1 MFFVSEVLSMR
12 KWGLLAAALGL
23 TLAACG
29 STTPTDTATTSG
41 DGSEAA
47 PATGG
52 SRLDVVKQRG
62 TLICGVDGGIP
73 GFSFVD
79 ESGAYSGLDVDVC
92 KAVAAAVLGDT
103 EAVEY
108 RRLDS
113 TERFT
118 ALAGGEV
125 DMLSRNTTWTI
136 SRDTQVGLEF
146 APTTFFD
153 GQGMMVRQDS
163 GITGLEDFAGKAV
176 CVETGTTT
184 ELNLTDQMRQLGVEF
199 EPVVFQD
206 ADAAYAAYD
215 EGRCEGMTSDKSQL
229 IARRSTLPTP
239 DEHML
244 LEVTMSKEP
253 LGPVTVNND
262 SAWFDAVKWVTYG
275 LIQAE
280 EFGITSENLA
290 DFQGSED
297 PNIARFLGEEGTL
310 GSDMGLPNDFM
321 VNVIGSVGNY
331 GEIYDRNVGEGSQF
345 KLERGQNALWKEGG
359 LMYSPP
365 FR

>member
-1 MFFVSEVLSMR
+1 MR
-12 KWGLLAAALGL
+12 KWGFLAVALGL
-23 TLAACG
+23 TLASCG
-29 STTPTDTATTSG
+29 GATTTAPGAG
-41 DGSEAA
+41 DGDATA
-47 PATGG
+47 PASAG
-52 SRLDVVKQRG
+52 SRLDLVKERG
-62 TLICGVDGGIP
+62 QLVCGVDGGIP

-79 ESGAYSGLDVDVC
+79 ESGTYSGLDVDVC
-92 KAVAAAVLGDT
+92 KAVAAAVLGDA

-136 SRDTQVGLEF
+136 SRDTSVGLEF

-153 GQGMMVRQDS
+153 GQGMMVRTDS
-163 GITGLEDFAGKAV
+163 GITDLAGFAGKAI

-184 ELNLTDQMRQLGVEF
+184 ELNLTDQMSKLGVDF

-229 IARRSTLPTP
+229 VARRSTLPNP
-239 DEHML
+239 DAHTL

-262 SAWFDAVKWVTYG
+262 SAWFDVVKWTVFG
-275 LIQAE
+275 LMQAE
-280 EFGITSENLA
+280 EFGITSENIGTFSA
-290 DFQGSED
+290 TED
-297 PNIARFLGEEGTL
+297 PNIKRFLGGEGTL
-310 GSDMGLPNDFM
+310 GTDMGLPNDFM
-321 VNVIGSVGNY
+321 VQVVTQVGNY
-331 GEIYDRNVGEGSQF
+331 GEIFERNVGADSQF
-345 KLERGQNALWKEGG
+345 KLAREQNALWTEGG

>member
-1 MFFVSEVLSMR
+1 MR
-12 KWGLLAAALGL
+12 KWGLMAAALSL

-29 STTPTDTATTSG
+29 GGTAPTDS
-41 DGSEAA
+41 
-47 PATGG
+47 ATGDAGGDTASTASSG
-52 SRLDVVKQRG
+52 SRLSTVLDRG
-62 TLICGVDGGIP
+62 QLICGVDGGIP

-92 KAVAAAVLGDT
+92 RAVAAALFDDP
-103 EAVEY
+103 EAVEF

-118 ALAGGEV
+118 ALSGGEV

-146 APTTFFD
+146 APTTFYD
-153 GQGMMVRQDS
+153 GQGMMVRADS
-163 GITGLEDFAGKAV
+163 GIESLEDFAGKAV

-184 ELNLTDQMRQLGVEF
+184 ELNLTDQMRKLGVEF

-229 IARRSTLPTP
+229 IARRSTLPNP
-239 DEHML
+239 DEHTL

-262 SAWFDAVKWVTYG
+262 SAWFDTVKWVTFG

-280 EFGITSENLA
+280 EFGITSENI
-290 DFQGSED
+290 DTFTGGDD

-321 VNVIGSVGNY
+321 YRVISKVGNY
-331 GEIYDRNVGEGSQF
+331 GEIYDRNLGEGSQF
-345 KLERGQNALWKEGG
+345 ALERGQNDLWENGG

>member
-1 MFFVSEVLSMR
+1 MR
-12 KWGLLAAALGL
+12 KLGLLAAALGL
-23 TLAACG
+23 SLAACG
-29 STTPTDTATTSG
+29 GGTTTTADG
-41 DGSEAA
+41 DEGAA
-47 PATGG
+47 SSAG
-52 SRLDVVKQRG
+52 SRLDVVKSRG
-62 TLICGVDGGIP
+62 QLICGVDGGIP

-79 ESGAYSGLDVDVC
+79 ESGTYSGLDVDVC
-92 KAVAAAVLGDT
+92 KAVAAAVLGDA

-118 ALAGGEV
+118 ALSGGEV
-125 DMLSRNTTWTI
+125 DVLSRNTTWTI
-136 SRDTQVGLEF
+136 SRDTSVGLEF

-153 GQGMMVRQDS
+153 GQGMLVRADS
-163 GITGLEDFAGKAV
+163 GIATLEDFAGQAV

-184 ELNLTDQMRQLGVEF
+184 ELNLTDQMRQLNVDF

-229 IARRSTLPTP
+229 VARRSTLPNP
-239 DEHML
+239 DEHVL

-253 LGPVTVNND
+253 LGPVTTNND
-262 SAWFDAVKWVTYG
+262 SAWFDVVKWTTFG

-280 EFGITSENLA
+280 EFGITAENVA
-290 DFQGSED
+290 TFEGTENPD
-297 PNIARFLGEEGTL
+297 IARFLGQEGTL
-310 GSDMGLPNDFM
+310 GSDMGLPDDFM
-321 VNVIGSVGNY
+321 AQVIAQVGNY
-331 GEIYDRNVGEGSQF
+331 GEIYERNVGADSQF
-345 KLERGQNALWKEGG
+345 GLERGQNALWTEGG
-359 LMYSPP
+359 LMYAPP

>member
-1 MFFVSEVLSMR
+1 MR
-12 KWGLLAAALGL
+12 KWGLLAAALSL

-29 STTPTDTATTSG
+29 GSTTTGTDASAPTS
-41 DGSEAA
+41 DGGSA
-47 PATGG
+47 PAAGG
-52 SRLDVVKQRG
+52 SRLAVVKERG
-62 TLICGVDGGIP
+62 TLVCGVDGGIP

-92 KAVAAAVLGDT
+92 RAVAAAVLGDS

-153 GQGMMVRQDS
+153 GQGMMVRTDS
-163 GITGLEDFAGKAV
+163 GITDLEGFAGKAI

-184 ELNLTDQMRQLGVEF
+184 ELNLTDQMRKLGVEF

-229 IARRSTLPTP
+229 VARRSTLPTP
-239 DEHML
+239 DEHTL

-262 SAWFDAVKWVTYG
+262 SAWYDVVKWTTFG

-280 EFGITSENLA
+280 EFGITSENI
-290 DFQGSED
+290 DTFTDGDD

-310 GSDMGLPNDFM
+310 GTDMGLDNDFM
-321 VNVIGSVGNY
+321 YTVIQQVGNY

-345 KLERGQNALWKEGG
+345 ALERGQNALWSDGG

>member
-1 MFFVSEVLSMR
+1 MK
-12 KWGLLAAALGL
+12 KWGFLGLALAISLTTACATPTTDDAASGGDDAAADGE
-23 TLAACG
+23 
-29 STTPTDTATTSG
+29 TTTTA
-41 DGSEAA
+41 
-47 PATGG
+47 GG
-52 SRLDVVKQRG
+52 SRLAAVLERG
-62 TLICGVDGGIP
+62 QLVCGVDGGIP

-79 ESGAYSGLDVDVC
+79 EGGVYSGLDVDVC
-92 KAVAAAVLGDT
+92 RAVAAALFDDPD
-103 EAVEY
+103 AVEY

-118 ALAGGEV
+118 ALSGGEV

-136 SRDTQVGLEF
+136 SRDTQVGMEF
-146 APTTFFD
+146 GPTTFYD
-153 GQGMMVRQDS
+153 GQGMMVREAS
-163 GITGLEDFAGKAV
+163 GITTLEDFAGKAV

-184 ELNLTDQMRQLGVEF
+184 ELNLTDQMRKLGVDF

-239 DEHML
+239 DEHVL
-244 LEVTMSKEP
+244 LEATMSKEP
-253 LGPVTVNND
+253 LGPLTVNND
-262 SAWFDAVKWVTYG
+262 SAWFDVVKWVTFG

-280 EFGITSENLA
+280 EFGITSENIGE
-290 DFQGSED
+290 FTGSDD

-310 GSDMGLPNDFM
+310 GEDMGIPNDFM
-321 VNVIGSVGNY
+321 ARAITHVGNY
-331 GEIYDRNVGEGSQF
+331 GEVFERNLGADSQF
-345 KLERGQNALWKEGG
+345 NLDRGQNALWTEGG
-359 LMYSPP
+359 LLYAPP

>member
-1 MFFVSEVLSMR
+1 MK
-12 KWGLLAAALGL
+12 KWGFLGLAAAL

-29 STTPTDTATTSG
+29 GSTDTASDGGSGTSG
-41 DGSEAA
+41 
-47 PATGG
+47 GG
-52 SRLDVVKQRG
+52 GRLQTVLSRGQ
-62 TLICGVDGGIP
+62 LICGVDGGIP

-79 ESGAYSGLDVDVC
+79 ESGAYSGLDVEVC
-92 KAVAAAVLGDT
+92 RAVAAALFDDPN
-103 EAVEY
+103 AVEF

-118 ALAGGEV
+118 ALSGGEV

-136 SRDTQVGLEF
+136 SRDTSVGMEF
-146 APTTFFD
+146 APTTFYD
-153 GQGMMVRQDS
+153 GQGMMVRVDS
-163 GITGLEDFAGKAV
+163 GITDLEDFAGRAV

-184 ELNLTDQMRQLGVEF
+184 ELNLTDQMRRLGVEF

-229 IARRSTLPTP
+229 IARRSTLPNP
-239 DEHML
+239 DEHTL

-253 LGPVTVNND
+253 LGPLTVNND
-262 SAWFDAVKWVTYG
+262 SAWFDVVKWVTFG

-280 EFGITSENLA
+280 EFGITSENVEEFL
-290 DFQGSED
+290 GSDD

-310 GSDMGLPNDFM
+310 GTDMGLPNDFM
-321 VNVIGSVGNY
+321 YRVVTHVGNY
-331 GEIYDRNVGEGSQF
+331 GEIYERNLGSESEF
-345 KLERGQNALWKEGG
+345 NLERGLNDLWTNGG
-359 LMYSPP
+359 LLYAPP

>member
-1 MFFVSEVLSMR
+1 MR
-12 KWGLLAAALGL
+12 KLGLLAVALGL

-29 STTPTDTATTSG
+29 GGTATTNTAPTT
-41 DGSEAA
+41 DGGEATA
-47 PATGG
+47 PAAGG
-52 SRLDVVKQRG
+52 SRLAVVKERG
-62 TLICGVDGGIP
+62 KLVCGVDGGIP

-92 KAVAAAVLGDT
+92 KAVAAAVLGDP

-153 GQGMMVRQDS
+153 GQGMMVRVDS
-163 GITGLEDFAGKAV
+163 GIDGLEDFAGKAI

-184 ELNLTDQMRQLGVEF
+184 ELNLTDQMRKLGVEF

-206 ADAAYAAYD
+206 ADAGYAAYA

-229 IARRSTLPTP
+229 VARRSTLPNP
-239 DEHML
+239 DEHTL

-262 SAWFDAVKWVTYG
+262 SAWYDVVKWVTFG

-280 EFGITSENLA
+280 EFGITSENIETFKGG
-290 DFQGSED
+290 DD

-310 GSDMGLPNDFM
+310 GTDMGLNNDFM
-321 VNVIGSVGNY
+321 VMVIQSVGNY

-345 KLERGQNALWKEGG
+345 KLERGQNALWTDGG
-359 LMYSPP
+359 LMYAPP

>member
-1 MFFVSEVLSMR
+1 MR
-12 KWGLLAAALGL
+12 KLGLLAAALGL
-23 TLAACG
+23 SLAACG
-29 STTPTDTATTSG
+29 GDTTTAG
-41 DGSEAA
+41 GEGGAGS
-47 PATGG
+47 PGG
-52 SRLDVVKQRG
+52 SILDVVTNRG
-62 TLICGVDGGIP
+62 QLACGVDGGIP

-79 ESGAYSGLDVDVC
+79 ESGTYTGLDVDVC
-92 KAVAAAVLGDT
+92 KAVAAAVFGDADT
-103 EAVEY
+103 VEY

-118 ALAGGEV
+118 ALTGGEV

-136 SRDTQVGLEF
+136 SRDTSVGLEF

-153 GQGMMVRQDS
+153 GQGMMVRTNS
-163 GITGLEDFAGKAV
+163 GISTLADFQGQAV

-184 ELNLTDQMRQLGVEF
+184 ELNLTDQMRQLGVDF

-229 IARRSTLPTP
+229 VARRSTLPNP
-239 DEHML
+239 DEHAL

-253 LGPVTVNND
+253 LGPVTPNND
-262 SAWFDAVKWVTYG
+262 SAWFDVVKWVTYG

-280 EFGITSENLA
+280 EFGITSSNISTFN
-290 DFQGSED
+290 DTD
-297 PNIARFLGEEGTL
+297 NPDIARFLGQEGTL
-310 GSDMGLPNDFM
+310 GTDMGLPNDFM
-321 VNVIGSVGNY
+321 AQVIGQVGNY
-331 GEIYDRNVGEGSQF
+331 GEIFDRNLGADSQF
-345 KLERGQNALWKEGG
+345 NLDRGQNALWTEGG

>member
-1 MFFVSEVLSMR
+1 MR

-29 STTPTDTATTSG
+29 GTTTTTDGTATDG
-41 DGSEAA
+41 DDTTTGAT
-47 PATGG
+47 TGG
-52 SRLDVVKQRG
+52 SRLDVVKERG

-79 ESGAYSGLDVDVC
+79 ESGTYTGLDVDVC
-92 KAVAAAVLGDT
+92 RAVAAAVLGDPD
-103 EAVEY
+103 AVEY

-118 ALAGGEV
+118 ALSGGEV

-153 GQGMMVRQDS
+153 GQGIMVREGS
-163 GITGLEDFAGKAV
+163 GIETLEDLTGKAI

-184 ELNLTDQMRQLGVEF
+184 ELNLTDVMRKLEVDY

-206 ADAAYAAYD
+206 ADAGYAAYD
-215 EGRCEGMTSDKSQL
+215 EGRCDAFTTDKSQL
-229 IARRSTLPTP
+229 VARRSTLSNP
-239 DEHML
+239 DEHVIL
-244 LEVTMSKEP
+244 AETLSKEP
-253 LGPVTVNND
+253 LGPVTTNND
-262 SAWFDAVKWVTYG
+262 SAWFDVVKWTTFG

-280 EFGITSENLA
+280 EFGITSENIEE
-290 DFQGSED
+290 FKGSDD

-321 VNVIGSVGNY
+321 TVVITNVGNY
-331 GEIYDRNVGEGSQF
+331 GEIFERNVGKESQF
-345 KLERGQNALWKEGG
+345 GLDRGQNAQYTDGG

>member
-1 MFFVSEVLSMR
+1 MR

-23 TLAACG
+23 SLAACG
-29 STTPTDTATTSG
+29 GSTTTTADG
-41 DGSEAA
+41 DGTA
-47 PATGG
+47 PAAGG
-52 SRLDVVKQRG
+52 SRLDVVKERG
-62 TLICGVDGGIP
+62 QLICGVDGGIP

-79 ESGAYSGLDVDVC
+79 ESGTYTGLDVDVC
-92 KAVAAAVLGDT
+92 KAVAAAVLGDA

-118 ALAGGEV
+118 ALSGGEV

-136 SRDTQVGLEF
+136 SRDTSVGLEF

-153 GQGMMVRQDS
+153 GQGMMVKTDS
-163 GITGLEDFAGKAV
+163 GITSLEDFAGKAV

-184 ELNLTDQMRQLGVEF
+184 ELNLTDQMRQLGVDF

-206 ADAAYAAYD
+206 ADAAYAAYA

-229 IARRSTLPTP
+229 VARRSTLPNP
-239 DEHML
+239 DDSTL

-262 SAWFDAVKWVTYG
+262 STWFDVVKWTTFG

-280 EFGITSENLA
+280 EFGITSENVA
-290 DFQGSED
+290 TFEGSED

-310 GSDMGLPNDFM
+310 GSDMGLPNAFM
-321 VNVIGSVGNY
+321 VPVIAQVGNY
-331 GEIYDRNVGEGSQF
+331 GEIYERNLGADSQF
-345 KLERGQNALWKEGG
+345 KLERDQNALWTEGG
-359 LMYSPP
+359 LMYAPP